1 MDSANRR
8 RFDELFPGRVVQAR
22 PVPGSLAPKACGCGE
37 DYKRSVL
44 WSAVENEAPVARL
57 ACSSF
62 HIIDNAIEFP
72 SNYRE

>member
-1 MDSANRR
+1 
-8 RFDELFPGRVVQAR
+8 
-22 PVPGSLAPKACGCGE
+22 
-37 DYKRSVL
+37 L